1 MTLSKKSIQG
11 LKNKPVQSI
20 WNYITALQQLQNA
33 LFELEREE
41 NNSELLQ
48 DLSTRALEIGQ
59 EIEAV
64 LQLLEVKIED

>member
-1 MTLSKKSIQG
+1 MTLSKKSLQS

-41 NNSELLQ
+41 TNSEILQ

-64 LQLLEVKIED
+64 LPLLEIKIED